1 MVGYAYTSFNDCS
14 PASRN
19 CVRNGVKHA
28 AIWDGRAIT
37 DLNTA
42 FFSIG
47 SGWVLTEATGINDL
61 GQIVG
66 YASNGSA
73 SKAFLLTPI
82 NPVPLPTAAWLMLA
96 GIGALATAAKRRKAI
111 G

>member
-1 MVGYAYTSFNDCS
+1 VGHAEGHAITWNGSS
-14 PASRN
+14 P
-19 CVRNGVKHA
+19 
-28 AIWDGRAIT
+28 T

-42 FFSIG
+42 LFSIG
-47 SGWVLTEATGINDL
+47 SGWVLTTANGINDL

-82 NPVPLPTAAWLMLA
+82 NPVPIPAAAWLMLS
-96 GIGALATAAKRRKAI
+96 GIGVLGAAARRRKPLAVKA
-111 G
+111 